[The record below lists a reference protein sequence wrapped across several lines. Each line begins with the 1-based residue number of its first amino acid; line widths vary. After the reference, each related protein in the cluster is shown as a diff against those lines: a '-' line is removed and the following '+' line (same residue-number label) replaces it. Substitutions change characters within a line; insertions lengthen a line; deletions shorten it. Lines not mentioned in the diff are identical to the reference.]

1 MNLKV
6 LACWLIVSIPLGWGL
21 YQSVQKAKPL
31 FAGSISALAK
41 PAEAPKK

>member
-1 MNLKV
+1 VKLKV
-6 LACWLIVSIPLGWGL
+6 LVYWIIVGLPLGWGL

-31 FAGSISALAK
+31 FSGSLAR